1 MIRGV
6 EKGRYL
12 VFTSPDIRAGWYA
25 QRYVPWLYNAVM
37 RRLNRRLT
45 SILRKA
51 QATQRA

>member
-25 QRYVPWLYNAVM
+25 QRYAPWIYNAAM
-37 RRLNRRLT
+37 RRLNRRATALLT
-45 SILRKA
+45 KVQKKQNA
-51 QATQRA
+51 